1 MVVTRSVPLTII
13 LISSL
18 LDLDLQSPFHFGST
32 HGRSRSRHTTLNSML
47 APPKPVRGGHHL
59 RKRLSSRSRSRSRS
73 PSTDV
78 GSLLSDDEASDPETP
93 RNPCYDAPSSSELTT
108 AAQKPQT
115 PHLTAKVPPA
125 PQREQDEAVTTPR
138 SWRVRIQDFWDRNY
152 GLMLVLIAQFFAT
165 MMNVTTGLLED
176 DGVGGGMHPFQILF
190 ARMSITVL
198 ISLAYMWWS
207 GTPDWPLGAK
217 GIRWLLVFRG
227 VGGFWGVFGLYC
239 TFYILSLHP
248 TCTNLSIPRPAV
260 LIVALQSKGDRPFV
274 LESLDCATEEGSS
287 GQHHPSDVPLQA
299 FTL

>member
-1 MVVTRSVPLTII
+1 
-13 LISSL
+13 
-18 LDLDLQSPFHFGST
+18 
-32 HGRSRSRHTTLNSML
+32 ML
-47 APPKPVRGGHHL
+47 APPKPVLGGHQL

-78 GSLLSDDEASDPETP
+78 GSLLSDDEASSPETP
-93 RNPCYDAPSSSELTT
+93 QHFSHNLSSSSKPTT
-108 AAQKPQT
+108 APAKPST
-115 PHLTAKVPPA
+115 PHHTAKVPQARQP
-125 PQREQDEAVTTPR
+125 EQDDAIAIPR
-138 SWRVRIQDFWDRNY
+138 SWRVRIRDFWDRNY

-207 GTPDWPLGAK
+207 GTPDWPFGAK

-239 TFYILSLHP
+239 TSNVLSLHSS
-248 TCTNLSIPRPAV
+248 LVYFSIYVHSAPRVSFRAHLCLV
-260 LIVALQSKGDRPFV
+260 FV
-274 LESLDCATEEGSS
+274 LEISLRLCGRKSLVGNTTTPRCHTGS
-287 GQHHPSDVPLQA
+287 PLP
-299 FTL
+299 LV